1 MTSSREFDAYIAL
14 ENRPLISRI
23 ENSNQ
28 ESYGHSYGGDYEK
41 NNEQPVDV
49 FHSEELTSNG
59 EAFGQYGI
67 LPEKGLQHSY
77 RSHSLFTHK
86 ASRMHLYP
94 QEDEFSTTIPVPAY
108 AGTIRESHDQH
119 GNNVMPLLSWS
130 QETYIPTISLH
141 DSSSALLL
149 PDAPYLTEDSEWARK
164 VQHRIPASVAASG
177 ASSVLSPF
185 SGSADL
191 LHRNDTSPRFL
202 TMARK
207 GASHREA
214 KISGSRTETKK
225 VVQIEGRV
233 IPKEHLESENRVFLG
248 KDSRKHGKTEPRRLL
263 GGIETQSNL
272 VDHCYETLTVEPNRG
287 CPFDFTLEI
296 FKDDSIKS
304 PVLVC
309 MGVRVLPSEAL
320 CAGKV
325 VDSRCLVETKSH
337 AKWFCPLDVVV
348 EQAPDPKIKKSLPKS
363 GEPKKTPGS
372 HSESEKAKE
381 GSSKQE
387 QKEKKPSSHSA
398 SATTERSSSAAVLD
412 ASSAPRHAQG
422 TNSTDPNVKKPG
434 EETAKDE
441 KEDEVGRTRHPR
453 HRQLESVVTS
463 GKNDKTGVSLGPW
476 ADALFVKKAEE
487 AGRDTSALRQLG
499 KLPFAL
505 LVMEI
510 NERRKVSDPKQRM
523 KDEVEKMNSSR
534 KTDVDA
540 ALHHSVPSP
549 LPPVP
554 PSPGQKE
561 GKRIKDIKAKKLS
574 DPPEPPPTGLCYREQ
589 IVDQIVVCPE
599 GYNVTS
605 AQACQATSQPVVTCH
620 AVSVAENGF

>member
-1 MTSSREFDAYIAL
+1 MTSSRESDAYVAP

-28 ESYGHSYGGDYEK
+28 EPYGHSYGGDYGK
-41 NNEQPVDV
+41 TNEQPGDV

-67 LPEKGLQHSY
+67 LPEGLQHSY
-77 RSHSLFTHK
+77 RPHRLFTQK

-94 QEDEFSTTIPVPAY
+94 QEDEFSTIIPLPAY
-108 AGTIRESHDQH
+108 SGMIRESHDQH
-119 GNNVMPLLSWS
+119 GNNVMPLLSSS

-149 PDAPYLTEDSEWARK
+149 PDAPYLTEDSEWARN
-164 VQHRIPASVAASG
+164 VQNHVPASAATSG
-177 ASSVLSPF
+177 PSSVLSPF
-185 SGSADL
+185 SSSADL
-191 LHRNDTSPRFL
+191 LHKNEAFPRYL
-202 TMARK
+202 AMARK
-207 GASHREA
+207 GASHKEE
-214 KISGSRTETKK
+214 KISGGRTERKK
-225 VVQIEGRV
+225 AVQIEGRV
-233 IPKEHLESENRVFLG
+233 IPKELLESENRVFLG
-248 KDSRKHGKTEPRRLL
+248 KDSRKHGNTEPRRLL

-272 VDHCYETLTVEPNRG
+272 EDHCYETLTVEPNRG

-325 VDSRCLVETKSH
+325 VDSRCLVETKRH

-348 EQAPDPKIKKSLPKS
+348 EQAPEPKIKKSLPKP
-363 GEPKKTPGS
+363 GEPKKMPGS
-372 HSESEKAKE
+372 HSESEKVKD

-387 QKEKKPSSHSA
+387 QTEKKPTSRSA
-398 SATTERSSSAAVLD
+398 SASTERSSSAAVLD

-441 KEDEVGRTRHPR
+441 REKEVDRARHPR
-453 HRQLESVVTS
+453 PRQLENVVTP
-463 GKNDKTGVSLGPW
+463 GRIDRTGVSVGPW
-476 ADALFVKKAEE
+476 ADALFVNKAED
-487 AGRDTSALRQLG
+487 AGSDRSAFRQLG

-534 KTDVDA
+534 KIDVDA
-540 ALHHSVPSP
+540 ALHHSVASP
-549 LPPVP
+549 VPPVP

-561 GKRIKDIKAKKLS
+561 GKRMKDIKAKKLS

-599 GYNVTS
+599 GYNVTP

-620 AVSVAENGF
+620 AVGVAGKGF